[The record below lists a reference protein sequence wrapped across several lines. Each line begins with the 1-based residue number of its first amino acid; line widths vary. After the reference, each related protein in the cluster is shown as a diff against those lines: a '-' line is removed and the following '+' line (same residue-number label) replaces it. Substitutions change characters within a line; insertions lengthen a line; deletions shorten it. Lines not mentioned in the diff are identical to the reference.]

1 MSEMGHFL
9 DAGAFVNEARS
20 TPKNGHRQF
29 DPLLP
34 KSARTRHPRQDAA
47 TPGYRARRAK
57 SGLGQFLQIS
67 LAHAAALVFGLFF
80 PTSEAMVSTLA
91 ALSVYALGYAIE
103 LIQRQ

>member
-1 MSEMGHFL
+1 MT
-9 DAGAFVNEARS
+9 
-20 TPKNGHRQF
+20 TPVRAALYVRKV
-29 DPLLP
+29 P
-34 KSARTRHPRQDAA
+34 ARTRHPRQDAA
-47 TPGYRARRAK
+47 TPGYRACRAK

-80 PTSEAMVSTLA
+80 PTSDAMVSTLA

>member
-1 MSEMGHFL
+1 MKPALPLRTDIVSSTRYFL
-9 DAGAFVNEARS
+9 KV
-20 TPKNGHRQF
+20 P
-29 DPLLP
+29 
-34 KSARTRHPRQDAA
+34 RTRHPRQDAA

-80 PTSEAMVSTLA
+80 PTSEAMESTLA